1 MNGGS
6 IPRVPDLGRLAG
18 IAWVLVRFGAVR
30 LGGAVL
36 SALPL
41 VGRRVSTKT
50 TPQRRFRA
58 LLEDLGGTFV
68 KFGQVLSLQP
78 DLVPNS
84 YCDELF
90 DLLDRMPSFDYSE
103 VDRVFREDLGRGP
116 SEVFDDFE
124 RAPFASASIGQVHR
138 ATLAGRPLAVK
149 VRRPDALRNF
159 GGDISLMRAAIWLIT
174 RLRLESL
181 DSFRLALDEFV
192 AWTTDELDY
201 RREARYME
209 RVRINSAA
217 RPQARVP
224 AVMGDVSTDRILA
237 VEYLEGVT
245 LLEYLRSLERGDPAV
260 AFRLR
265 EIDFDPGQFAE
276 NILANFLGDVFRH
289 GIFHADLHPANLL
302 ILPDNVV
309 GYVDF
314 GITGMISKYGSRQ
327 VLAMILALARRDAD
341 ELFEGI
347 LAISEVTD
355 QSDVEG
361 FRREMRARSDV
372 WFAQDRGGN
381 ELATSYT
388 VIMLDLIRLS
398 RRFALLPHEEAM
410 RYMRSVVTADGLIAR
425 FAPDFDVDRALER
438 LSRKQLEA
446 RSLEEAFSTDRVIGA
461 AIAGT
466 RLAQDGALRLN
477 RWLDRID
484 RDQRDGSAG
493 GNRRLDGPDG
503 RRRQGSSDRALRL
516 ALALLAVTAMMILG
530 QEPVRLGFNL
540 FVAEALVIGAGLWLL
555 VGTTLRWIRSER

>member
-1 MNGGS
+1 MA
-6 IPRVPDLGRLAG
+6 RAPDLGRLVG
-18 IAWVLVRFGAVR
+18 IAWVLIRFGAVR
-30 LGGAVL
+30 LGGSVL
-36 SALPL
+36 AALPF
-41 VGRRVSTKT
+41 VGRRVSTQS

-58 LLEDLGGTFV
+58 LLEELGGTFV

-78 DLVPNS
+78 DLVPSS

-103 VDRVFREDLGRGP
+103 VERTFREDLGRGP
-116 SEVFDDFE
+116 SGVFDDFE

-149 VRRPDALRNF
+149 VRRPDALRDF
-159 GGDISLMRAAIWLIT
+159 GGDISLMRAATWLIR
-174 RLRLESL
+174 RLRLKSL
-181 DSFRLALDEFV
+181 ESFRLALDEFV
-192 AWTTDELDY
+192 AWTADELDY

-217 RPQARVP
+217 RPRARVP
-224 AVMGDVSTDRILA
+224 AVIREVSTERILA

-265 EIDFDPGQFAE
+265 EIGFEPSEFAE
-276 NILANFLGDVFRH
+276 HILANFLGDVFRN

-314 GITGMISKYGSRQ
+314 GITGMISRYGSRH
-327 VLAMILALARRDAD
+327 VLAMILALTRRDAD

-361 FRREMRARSDV
+361 FRRELRARADV
-372 WFAQDRGGN
+372 WFAQDRGGD

-425 FAPDFDVDRALER
+425 FAPEFDVDRALER
-438 LSRKQLEA
+438 LSREQLEA
-446 RSLEEAFSTDRVIGA
+446 RSLESAFSADRMIDAAMAGA
-461 AIAGT
+461 
-466 RLAQDGALRLN
+466 RLAQDGGLRLN
-477 RWLDRID
+477 RWLDRLD
-484 RDQRDGSAG
+484 RDDRDGRDDSAG
-493 GNRRLDGPDG
+493 RNRRAG
-503 RRRQGSSDRALRL
+503 RSWRRASSDRALRL
-516 ALALLAVTAMMILG
+516 ALALLALTAMMILG
-530 QEPVRLGFNL
+530 DEPVRLGFNL
-540 FVAEALVIGAGLWLL
+540 FAAEALLIGAGLWLL